1 LTYIP
6 LVELHAVVREQLWKF
21 LLKRDAAVGVCD
33 LLASL
38 RGWDHK
44 SSPLNA
50 IRISGGDVLSPAEA
64 GYGRWGSAVPQSY
77 DWGYHLTPADAGY
90 GRWGSA
96 VPQSYDWGYHL
107 TPADAGCGRWGS
119 AVPQSYDW
127 GYHLKPADAGDNAGV
142 PDLVPGNRERTN
154 LCRFV
159 LGNGLDCLP
168 FAVGGK
174 PATRAKYGSPS
185 RKTGDTGAAASL
197 SPLQRA

>member
-1 LTYIP
+1 MTYIP

-64 GYGRWGSAVPQSY
+64 GY
-77 DWGYHLTPADAGY
+77 
-90 GRWGSA
+90 
-96 VPQSYDWGYHL
+96 
-107 TPADAGCGRWGS
+107 GRWGS

>member
-1 LTYIP
+1 
-6 LVELHAVVREQLWKF
+6 VVREQLWKF

-50 IRISGGDVLSPAEA
+50 IRISGGDVLSPAE
-64 GYGRWGSAVPQSY
+64 
-77 DWGYHLTPADAGY
+77 AGY